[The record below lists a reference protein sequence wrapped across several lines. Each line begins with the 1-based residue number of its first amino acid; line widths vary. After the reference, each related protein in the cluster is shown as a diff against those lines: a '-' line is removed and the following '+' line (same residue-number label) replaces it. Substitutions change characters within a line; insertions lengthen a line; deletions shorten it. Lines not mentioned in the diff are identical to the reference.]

1 MGEHDRVDE
10 RTDVYAMGVLLYEIL
25 TLERPFDAGNILALL
40 FMITERA
47 PEPPSER
54 APERDIPEE
63 LEEICLKALS
73 KEPEERYQSAQEM
86 ARELELFLEGIK
98 EGERARGRAEALLE
112 RAHSQR
118 KAYHGARGELADAQE
133 KLTKAQ
139 MEIQSWASPQ
149 EKEPLWKLE
158 QEVEDLRMEIE
169 RHFGEAA
176 RTFGQAL
183 GHVQDHEKARQG
195 LCELYWERFL
205 EAEASGDTW
214 VA

>member
-1 MGEHDRVDE
+1 VGAYGEVFVIDWGVAKLSKDLGEGSLSGSLSSSTPGTLVGTPYYMSPEQALGEHDRVDE

-118 KAYHGARGELADAQE
+118 KAYH
-133 KLTKAQ
+133 
-139 MEIQSWASPQ
+139 
-149 EKEPLWKLE
+149 
-158 QEVEDLRMEIE
+158 
-169 RHFGEAA
+169 
-176 RTFGQAL
+176 
-183 GHVQDHEKARQG
+183 
-195 LCELYWERFL
+195 
-205 EAEASGDTW
+205 